1 MYFFFQLDQ
10 TSLGM
15 PDRTYL
21 VRGLNDSSTAA
32 YYQLMVKSAKLLGA
46 NEDIVEKEL
55 LKALHFEMA
64 LANVSDFICEAHSKV
79 SVTSFVT
86 AAYTVRLLIK
96 TVFEF
101 FVQFNFFYA
110 FIENIGNCKI

>member
-1 MYFFFQLDQ
+1 
-10 TSLGM
+10 M

-21 VRGLNDSSTAA
+21 VRGLNDTSTAA

-64 LANVSDFICEAHSKV
+64 LANVSDFRCKH
-79 SVTSFVT
+79 
-86 AAYTVRLLIK
+86 LLK
-96 TVFEF
+96 HPFSQLLYPLTQYDAVKLKEGL
-101 FVQFNFFYA
+101 NFL
-110 FIENIGNCKI
+110 